1 MENMRNTNKKYTSRR
16 RQSAVSSRSY
26 GRNANITI
34 FEPSKKLGVVSRVL
48 MFAGFFV
55 LLGLIYVGNAT
66 QSSTYGNNIQKQDN
80 EISEL
85 QTKIS
90 DLEVESARLTSLNSV
105 EKTDVAK
112 NMTTPASGSYAE

>member
-1 MENMRNTNKKYTSRR
+1 MRNTNKKYTSRR
-16 RQSAVSSRSY
+16 RQSTVSSRSY

-48 MFAGFFV
+48 MFAGFYV

-66 QSSTYGNNIQKQDN
+66 QSSTYGNSIQKQDN

-90 DLEVESARLTSLNSV
+90 DLEVESARLTSLNSI

-112 NMTTPASGSYAE
+112 NMTTPASVSYAE